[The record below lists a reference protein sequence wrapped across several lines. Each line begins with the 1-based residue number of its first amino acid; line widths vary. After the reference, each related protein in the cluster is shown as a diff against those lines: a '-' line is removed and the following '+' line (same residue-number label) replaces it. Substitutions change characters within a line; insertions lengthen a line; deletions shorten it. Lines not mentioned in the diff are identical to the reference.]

1 MTQKMTKKKI
11 TMKRVFTTT
20 PDLRTTRMVYPIWD
34 SGEAAGTNRYHL
46 QVVMPIA

>member
-11 TMKRVFTTT
+11 TMKRVF
-20 PDLRTTRMVYPIWD
+20 PIWD